1 MKNIQYLEQF
11 FKKHNLSG
19 RITVKYT
26 SPVEEDDYMSDII
39 LADGT
44 TIHISDVIFDIESEF
59 PEEIGRLWMEEK
71 KKNDISFMDWIQTDV
86 DYLSKLIDTS
96 SVEEYQNEMTNIFD
110 EVKDTINKIFELEV
124 DDGDSDEDEESGD

>member
-1 MKNIQYLEQF
+1 M
-11 FKKHNLSG
+11 
-19 RITVKYT
+19 KYT

-124 DDGDSDEDEESGD
+124 DDGDSDEDEESED